1 VTGSREPP
9 VQESFAQASE
19 LIPDADFRT
28 IFESAPSLCVV
39 LDPQFRIVAAS
50 DSHLRATMTVRT
62 EIMGRDVFD
71 VFPDNPHDPDATGVT
86 NLRAS
91 LVRVRQH
98 AVADTMAIQKYEI
111 GNPAEPGG
119 FENRYWSVCNS
130 PVLGADRQLIYILNE
145 VQDVT
150 EFIRLQQQGRNPD
163 KLTAGLRDRTQRM
176 QVEIL
181 RSSAELHSAN
191 QALRAANEA
200 KNEFLSRVSHELRT
214 PLTAILGF
222 SQLLSLDELST
233 EHRDWITTVLTAGQ
247 HLLTLLDDILD
258 ISHIE
263 DGHLSTS
270 IEPIPVTTVIT
281 DVLSLSR
288 PLADAGGVRLSAPP
302 RLPTDLYVAAD
313 HKRLRQVLLNLL
325 SNAIKYNHPTG
336 TVHVTVEHPADQRLR
351 IRVTDTGRGIPPNA
365 LGKLFT
371 PFERLDAAQA
381 GIAGTGLGLAL
392 SRQLM
397 HAMHGTL
404 EASSLPGQGSTFWL
418 DLPTAE
424 PVTTD
429 QLPAQ
434 PDNLAPL
441 HRDPGAGGGAASSDE
456 KRVLYV
462 EDMVENMRLVE
473 RILTRRPAVTLI
485 PAMLGA
491 IAQDLA
497 RDHRP
502 HLILLDLHLPDITGE
517 EVMRRLQAD
526 PTTSRIPILVLS
538 ADATQDHIDRLL
550 ATGATAYLTKP
561 FAFGDLLHT
570 IDDLL
575 NQHPP
580 QPSPHQPSATGADR
594 RAS

>member
-1 VTGSREPP
+1 VTDHREPT
-9 VQESFAQASE
+9 VSESSAGADE
-19 LIPDADFRT
+19 LINIADFRT
-28 IFESAPSLCVV
+28 IFESAPNLCVV
-39 LDPQFRIVAAS
+39 LDPQFRIVAVT
-50 DSHLRATMTVRT
+50 DSHLRATMTVRA
-62 EIMGRDVFD
+62 EILGRDVFE
-71 VFPDNPHDPDATGVT
+71 VFPDNPADPDATGVS

-91 LVRVRQH
+91 LTRVRQH
-98 AVADTMAIQKYEI
+98 AVGDTMAIQKYEI
-111 GNPAEPGG
+111 GDPADPGG
-119 FENRYWSVCNS
+119 FESRYWSICNS
-130 PVLGADRQLIYILNE
+130 PVLGADGQLIFIINE

-150 EFIRLQQQGRNPD
+150 EFIRLQQQGHNPD
-163 KLTAGLRDRTQRM
+163 ELTVGLRNRTQRM
-176 QVEIL
+176 QAEIM
-181 RSSAELHSAN
+181 RSSDELQKAN
-191 QALRAANEA
+191 QELRAANEA
-200 KNEFLSRVSHELRT
+200 KNDFLSRVSHELRT

-222 SQLLSLDELST
+222 SQLLSQDELSA
-233 EHRDWITTVLTAGQ
+233 EHRDWITTVLKAGE

-270 IEPIPVTTVIT
+270 IEPIPVGTVIT
-281 DVLSLSR
+281 EALNFSR
-288 PLADAGGVRLSAPP
+288 PLSDACGVHLPAPP

-336 TVHVTVEHPADQRLR
+336 SVHVTVEHPADQRLR
-351 IRVTDTGRGIPPNA
+351 IKVTDTGRGIPPNA

-404 EASSLPGQGSTFWL
+404 EAASLAGQGSTFWL
-418 DLPTAE
+418 ELPTAE
-424 PVTTD
+424 PVSAD
-429 QLPAQ
+429 QPAAQ
-434 PDNLAPL
+434 SDDFEPRR
-441 HRDPGAGGGAASSDE
+441 RDAGGDDAAGSGGE

-462 EDMVENMRLVE
+462 EDMIENVQLVE
-473 RILTRRPAVTLI
+473 RILTRRPAVSLI

-497 RDHRP
+497 RELQP

-517 EVMRRLQAD
+517 EVMRRLQID
-526 PTTSRIPILVLS
+526 PLTSGIPILVLS
-538 ADATQDHIDRLL
+538 ADATQDHIGRLL

-561 FAFGDLLHT
+561 FAFGDLLRT
-570 IDDLL
+570 IDELL
-575 NQHPP
+575 VDPRR
-580 QPSPHQPSATGADR
+580 QPGSDTP
-594 RAS
+594 RAVLGGVS